1 MAEVGSGQVARLG
14 VLFER
19 YHRALFRYFVSM
31 NRDREQ
37 AEDLVQEV
45 FVRMLRYRASYDPA
59 QSFTA
64 WMYQIAR
71 NAGVDQVRKR
81 GTAQVVDIDTFV
93 DRRAELVSASP
104 GPEESAAR
112 GQDLAL
118 LRRAMDRLPDDKREI
133 LVLSRFQGMKHEDIA
148 EVLGCEVGTVK
159 VRVYRAIRALEQIYF
174 ELEKEK
180 SIMNCEQARTQML
193 GGIESE
199 DFAAHLASCETC
211 RSESSRIGALWQSL
225 DLLPMEEPS
234 GKVRERF
241 YEMLGARIGKDRRP

>member
-1 MAEVGSGQVARLG
+1 MANSMSDEELMAQVRSGVGEMLG

-19 YHRALFRYFVSM
+19 YHVPLFNFYLKLTG
-31 NRDREQ
+31 DRT
-37 AEDLVQEV
+37 ASEDLVQEV
-45 FVRMLRYRASYDPA
+45 FFRMLRYRTSYDPA

-81 GTAQVVDIDTFV
+81 GSAQVVDIDSFV

-104 GPEESAAR
+104 GPEESASR

-118 LRRAMDRLPDDKREI
+118 LRRAMGRLPEDKREI

-174 ELEKEK
+174 ALEKEK
-180 SIMNCEQARTQML
+180 
-193 GGIESE
+193 
-199 DFAAHLASCETC
+199 AS
-211 RSESSRIGALWQSL
+211 
-225 DLLPMEEPS
+225 
-234 GKVRERF
+234 
-241 YEMLGARIGKDRRP
+241 